1 MPSIAGVTVSKQ
13 TDRSLTK
20 GGKNSMKARVIRLV
34 MITVAMVLCGGT
46 LVFADGGEPAP
57 FPLCYPSA
65 CPK

>member
-1 MPSIAGVTVSKQ
+1 
-13 TDRSLTK
+13 
-20 GGKNSMKARVIRLV
+20 MKARVIRLV